1 MIFNEQAMYKDKS
14 IVVSN
19 VTRIDKNKSRFV
31 NFDGLIES
39 TIKTRGVED
48 NKNVNSQVDQSTL
61 VVASINLWGLLDPH
75 SVIHHL

>member
-1 MIFNEQAMYKDKS
+1 MYKDKS

-48 NKNVNSQVDQSTL
+48 NKNVNSQVDQSTF
-61 VVASINLWGLLDPH
+61 VAASINL
-75 SVIHHL
+75 

>member
-1 MIFNEQAMYKDKS
+1 MYKDKS

-48 NKNVNSQVDQSTL
+48 NKNVNFQVDQSTL
-61 VVASINLWGLLDPH
+61 VAASINL
-75 SVIHHL
+75 

>member
-1 MIFNEQAMYKDKS
+1 MYKDKS

-19 VTRIDKNKSRFV
+19 VTRIDKNKYRFV

-48 NKNVNSQVDQSTL
+48 NKNVNFQVDQSTL
-61 VVASINLWGLLDPH
+61 VVVSINL
-75 SVIHHL
+75 

>member
-31 NFDGLIES
+31 NFDGLIKS

-48 NKNVNSQVDQSTL
+48 NKNVNFQVDQSTL
-61 VVASINLWGLLDPH
+61 VAASINLWGLLDPH